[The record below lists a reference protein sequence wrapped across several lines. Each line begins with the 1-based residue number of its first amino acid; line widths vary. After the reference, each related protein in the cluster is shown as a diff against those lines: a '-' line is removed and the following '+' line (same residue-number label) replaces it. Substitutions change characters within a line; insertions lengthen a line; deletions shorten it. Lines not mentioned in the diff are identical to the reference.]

1 MRNWD
6 RLYERGEMMPPA
18 DAMAKLAQAFGVTM
32 DHLFHDTP
40 VPQVLADK
48 AMLDRWTGLDGL
60 PQMERERILSVM
72 DALIRDAKA
81 RQTYGGHQA
90 NG

>member
-1 MRNWD
+1 MSSHFTSFLSRTA
-6 RLYERGEMMPPA
+6 LGLSP
-18 DAMAKLAQAFGVTM
+18 LA
-32 DHLFHDTP
+32 P
-40 VPQVLADK
+40 R
-48 AMLDRWTGLDGL
+48 DRWTGLDGL